1 MCEES
6 CCFFCFFLA
15 LKGEECYWFSHRLT
29 GGGEAAWG
37 LSAGL
42 ENRKGR
48 PSLGVGGLVPATTS
62 APPATGFKQLNRDY
76 IRTILNQ
83 PIWIQARSLW
93 MHRDGCAPLS
103 QQLTF
108 TFYSRLLA
116 PWLSA
121 RLSSLYAPPPFPAR
135 FDSNHVPPLWRH
147 IGT

>member
-6 CCFFCFFLA
+6 FFFLF
-15 LKGEECYWFSHRLT
+15 LSRPQREECYWFSHRLT
-29 GGGEAAWG
+29 GGGKAAQE

-48 PSLGVGGLVPATTS
+48 PSLGVGGLVCATTLS
-62 APPATGFKQLNRDY
+62 PPATGLKQLKRDY
-76 IRTILNQ
+76 IRTTLNQ
-83 PIWIQARSLW
+83 PIWIQARSLR
-93 MHRDGCAPLS
+93 MHRDGCGALS
-103 QQLTF
+103 QQFTF
-108 TFYSRLLA
+108 TFYSRLIA

-135 FDSNHVPPLWRH
+135 FDSNRVPSLCRR